1 MTGTTAPTS
10 ARRTHTR
17 ARLMDAAFEVFAENG
32 FAGASLELICERA
45 GLTRGAFYYN
55 FEAKEDLFLA
65 VMEREFETRMSVLV
79 AASADLGLRELVEL
93 VGSLY
98 STPLNHHITWATLTE
113 EFRLRAMRDPAAAR
127 AYSQQFRVIHQR
139 LAVALQQVAS
149 NHGLRMLAPPETI
162 AEITVRIYL
171 KAVIEGVLAGEDDE
185 EVLRI
190 AAERITVTL
199 EGLIRPLAP

>member
-1 MTGTTAPTS
+1 MTDTTVPTS
-10 ARRTHTR
+10 ARRTLTR

-55 FEAKEDLFLA
+55 FEAKDDLFLA
-65 VMEREFETRMSVLV
+65 VMEREFERRMTVLV

-98 STPLNHHITWATLTE
+98 STPANQHITWATLTE
-113 EFRLRAMRDPAAAR
+113 EFRLRAMRDPAAAG
-127 AYSQQFRVIHQR
+127 AYSEQFRVIHQR
-139 LAVALQQVAS
+139 LAIALHQVAS
-149 NHGLRMLAPPETI
+149 DHGLQMLAPPETI

-171 KAVIEGVLAGEDDE
+171 KAVIEGVLAREEDED
-185 EVLRI
+185 VLRI

-199 EGLIRPLAP
+199 EGLMRPIAP